1 MSEKS
6 ISRDVLVLRLDAP
19 LMSFG
24 GVAVDETRPTLE
36 HPGRSMLT
44 GLLANALG
52 WTHGDF
58 EALQRLQ
65 RRLDFAVRQ
74 DRPGRLLVD
83 YQTVD
88 LSQDFMTQSWTT
100 RGAPEKR
107 GGASLG
113 THIRRPHYLADA
125 AYTVTLVL
133 DPTDD
138 SPTLNDLEDALRH
151 PARPLFIGRKTCL
164 PARPLVGGR
173 GQSNRVSAPSPVE
186 ALALVPPWHGSR
198 QTSSRSVS
206 WSTPEAEPTSSKI
219 WWFETVINGHPRIQ
233 RQRTIPIFDDREWR
247 VQKHRGRRF
256 VIEGRLFSES
266 PENTS
271 EETSHA

>member
-1 MSEKS
+1 MSGNPTP
-6 ISRDVLVLRLDAP
+6 RDVLVLRLDAP

-52 WTHGDF
+52 WVHGDF

-65 RRLDFAVRQ
+65 SRLDFAVRQ

-88 LSQDFMTQSWTT
+88 LSQDFMGESWTT
-100 RGAPEKR
+100 HGVPEKR

-125 AYTVTLVL
+125 AYTVALTL
-133 DPTDD
+133 DPADE
-138 SPTLNDLEDALRH
+138 SPTLDDLQAALRH

-164 PARPLVGGR
+164 PSRPLVGGQDHEDR
-173 GQSNRVSAPSPVE
+173 ITAPSPVE
-186 ALALVPPWHGSR
+186 ALVLVPPWHS
-198 QTSSRSVS
+198 SSRDPSRFS
-206 WSTPEAEPTSSKI
+206 PPTATDSERPGSKI
-219 WWFETVINGHPRIQ
+219 WWFETPVDDHPRIQ
-233 RQRTIPIFDDREWR
+233 RQRQTPIFDDREWR

-256 VIEGRLFSES
+256 VIEGRLFAPPES
-266 PENTS
+266 PT